1 MGGVVI
7 LKRNTKV
14 ALALISFFLLLCEF
28 FSGIPFL
35 GGSFILGFG
44 WQPLLINAFLYLI
57 LAVILLVDNQNAIKP
72 MSIIPIIGIVGSFV
86 AFIPI
91 VGMFVHWVL
100 FFLMVFFIFIVLS
113 APTYIRNKDAKV
125 IYTQYKDDHSN
136 KW

>member
-1 MGGVVI
+1 M
-7 LKRNTKV
+7 KRNTKV
-14 ALALISFFLLLCEF
+14 ALALISFFLLVCEF
-28 FSGIPFL
+28 FYGIPFL

-100 FFLMVFFIFIVLS
+100 FFLLVFFIFIVLS